1 MCGVSCYNNE
11 KKEDDSRKLINPD
24 IMSFSISIINVY
36 IDTWWLC
43 ANSMADYLGYI
54 SVLGIWGNTD
64 GPASIGIYKIV
75 PNNMLSDKQ
84 NMPQS

>member
-36 IDTWWLC
+36 IDTW
-43 ANSMADYLGYI
+43 
-54 SVLGIWGNTD
+54 
-64 GPASIGIYKIV
+64 
-75 PNNMLSDKQ
+75 
-84 NMPQS
+84 